1 MTARAVVLC
10 GIGMALLASAAP
22 AQQMYKWKDDK
33 GIVHY
38 SDTPPP
44 PKEKRVEVKDFS
56 ASSQRMAPPVALP
69 YALAQAVKSNPV
81 TLFTGSDCTPCDQ
94 ARNALRDRGIPF
106 TEKTVAT
113 SADRA
118 RLIDAGGNDTLPFI
132 KVGSKALA
140 GYAPADLQAALT
152 DASYPLARRLPPG
165 YQNPPVQ
172 PAAPVAVALPS
183 SSSPPPSPV
192 EDNPVLPEAPPP
204 SPSGIRF

>member
-1 MTARAVVLC
+1 MMARVVMLF
-10 GIGMALLASAAP
+10 GVGLAFVASAAP
-22 AQQMYKWKDDK
+22 AQQMYKWTDEK

-56 ASSQRMAPPVALP
+56 AASQRMAPPVALP
-69 YALAQAVKSNPV
+69 YALAQAVKANPV

-113 SADRA
+113 TADRA

-140 GYAPADLQAALT
+140 GYAPSDLQAALT
-152 DASYPLARRLPPG
+152 GASYPLTRRLPPG

-172 PAAPVAVALPS
+172 PAAPVAVALPP
-183 SSSPPPSPV
+183 SPPPSAPV
-192 EDNPVLPEAPPP
+192 DDHPVLPEPAPA